1 MYLLFKIQSLNVLN
15 EILKIHK
22 RLFQEKLQSQL
33 EDFRGWFK
41 KHRLFKKIHL

>member
-1 MYLLFKIQSLNVLN
+1 MLFFFSKNT
-15 EILKIHK
+15 ILKISKIHK
-22 RLFQEKLQSQL
+22 KLFQEKLQSQL